1 MKRLVVICQT
11 APGGK
16 RRLAEEA
23 FRLAAGLSATGR
35 FQLDFILE
43 DGGLLLLEPEF
54 GGSPSSWESLHSPQT
69 RVCLPSGVSRSIPG
83 LSLHHLPGEE
93 LEKITHGAD
102 LVLRF

>member
-1 MKRLVVICQT
+1 MKRVVIICQS

-23 FRLAAGLSATGR
+23 LRLAAGLSATGR

-43 DGGLLLLEPEF
+43 QGGLLLLEPEF
-54 GGSPSSWESLHSPQT
+54 SGSASSWESLESRHT
-69 RVCLPSGVSRSIPG
+69 RVWVPSGSSKLISG
-83 LSLHHLPGEE
+83 LFLNTLPDRDTEGF
-93 LEKITHGAD
+93 TQGAD

>member
-35 FQLDFILE
+35 FQLDFVLQQ
-43 DGGLLLLEPEF
+43 GALLLLEPEF

-69 RVCLPSGVSRSIPG
+69 QVYVPSGFSRSISG
-83 LSLHHLPGEE
+83 LSLHNLPEGA
-93 LEKITHGAD
+93 LEKFTHGAD